1 LRISDDEADISC
13 VSISDLFVSIDEDT
27 RTWSPALSALRLAT
41 MSSSQAHIAGVGIA
55 FSSRHD
61 LTNGAIE
68 AGTRALLD
76 AGITY
81 AKVQL
86 SVACSLESAQAHIPQ
101 KCFKAFG
108 RQKAPVCSMDS
119 HSALHTLAQC
129 ITTGQTDCAMLV
141 GLDKVRI
148 CGRWSG
154 PIKLTVPG
162 SYRPKRQCRKGMDP
176 DTSNSGQWPHL
187 WQKN

>member
-1 LRISDDEADISC
+1 M
-13 VSISDLFVSIDEDT
+13 SISDLFVSIDEDT
-27 RTWSPALSALRLAT
+27 RTWSPTLSALRLAT
-41 MSSSQAHIAGVGIA
+41 MSLSQAHIAGVGIA
-55 FSSRHD
+55 ISSRHD
-61 LTNGAIE
+61 LTNSAIA

-86 SVACSLESAQAHIPQ
+86 SVACSLESSQANIPQ

-119 HSALHTLAQC
+119 RSALHMLTQC
-129 ITTGQTDCAMLV
+129 IRTGQTDCAMLV

-154 PIKLTVPG
+154 PIKLTVLG
-162 SYRPKRQCRKGMDP
+162 SYRPERRYRKGMNP
-176 DTSNSGQWPHL
+176 DTPKSG
-187 WQKN
+187 